1 MSNHETRATPAAS
14 GLMELLLRS
23 GEALKN
29 RQALST
35 LIVTAV
41 GAVLLVMASASTG
54 QGLIVA
60 LGGLLAVVLVH
71 AGLSAAGIQLMDQAL
86 GGEPRPMAAALLDG
100 LLAAGKLL
108 CLAMLAGLGFVV
120 ALLVLAIAL
129 LLCKI
134 PVLGSLLITVILPV
148 GVLTVAFV
156 YAALYFSMAMVGPA
170 VWSGSTIRH
179 AVSTLYVLATQRLVQ
194 TALGVVLHTVLM
206 TLISSMLVGFIT
218 FGVLTVGGMGAGILG
233 GSNLQGFGM
242 HMLMGAMTGMGGM
255 GGDNG
260 LLLGAGFGFG
270 ILGALV
276 AASLLAMFI
285 LGLNRLFLHLTAE
298 LDVSSADAELRGQL
312 DKAKER
318 ARQMQ
323 EDARR
328 RAAEARE
335 RAEQGRLNPAST
347 PPGAPTVAPQV
358 VAAPPAP
365 AALSCRHCQAP
376 VEPGDRFCENCGQSL
391 V

>member
-1 MSNHETRATPAAS
+1 MSHHETRSTPAAS
-14 GLMELLLRS
+14 SLMELLLRS
-23 GEALKN
+23 GEALQN

-41 GAVLLVMASASTG
+41 GAVLLIMASASTG
-54 QGLIVA
+54 QGVVIA
-60 LGGLLAVVLVH
+60 LGGLLALVLVH
-71 AGLSAAGIQLMDQAL
+71 SGLSAAGIQLMDQAL
-86 GGEPRPMAAALLDG
+86 GGQPRPMAAALLDG
-100 LLAAGKLL
+100 LFAAGKLL
-108 CLAMLAGLGFVV
+108 CLALLAGLGLAVG
-120 ALLVLAIAL
+120 LLVLAVAL

-134 PVLGSLLITVILPV
+134 PVLGSLLITVLLPA

-170 VWSGSTIRH
+170 VWSGSSIRH

-206 TLISSMLVGFIT
+206 TLISSMLVGFIS
-218 FGVLTVGGMGAGILG
+218 FGVLTVGGMSAGILA
-233 GSNLQGFGM
+233 SNNLQGFGM
-242 HMLMGAMTGMGGM
+242 HMLMRAMSGM

-260 LLLGAGFGFG
+260 LLLGAGFGLG

-276 AASLLAMFI
+276 AASLLSMFI

-298 LDVSSADAELRGQL
+298 LDVSSADAGLSEQIQR
-312 DKAKER
+312 AKER
-318 ARQMQ
+318 ARQLQ

-335 RAEQGRLNPAST
+335 RAEQGRLNPGPTS
-347 PPGAPTVAPQV
+347 PGAPAAAPQV
-358 VAAPPAP
+358 VATSPAP

-376 VEPGDRFCENCGQSL
+376 VEAGDRFCENCGQSL